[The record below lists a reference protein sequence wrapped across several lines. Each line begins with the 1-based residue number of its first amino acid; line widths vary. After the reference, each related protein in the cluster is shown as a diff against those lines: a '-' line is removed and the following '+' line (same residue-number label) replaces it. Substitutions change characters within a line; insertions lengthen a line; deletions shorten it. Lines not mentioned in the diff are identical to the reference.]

1 MVTRALILFII
12 LSSNVYASSCCGGGG
27 SLPTLITGD
36 LRAKFNS
43 TYQNAASTYQADI
56 EGNINENNKQ
66 EIIREGLSF
75 QYSSLINMYWQY
87 SVSIP
92 VVMNTVRTAKLEEQS
107 SGLGDISGSMAY
119 EFLPEI
125 GYNPYRPRGFVFME
139 LKLPTS
145 DSTYTSQKSL
155 RTDSFGDGFYRLTLG
170 SAFQKIWNSIDAL
183 FSVALNYS
191 FERELGGREIQ
202 PGIGALSSFSLGYSF
217 SQLPVRVGSSLSY
230 VYRPSISFSDL
241 ADSQASYYFE
251 TGVSLSYSLDD
262 YVYLLSYL
270 DQSFLAEAKNTMLN
284 QTLLLSI
291 SRNFAL

>member
-217 SQLPVRVGSSLSY
+217 SQSVRVGSSLSY

-270 DQSFLAEAKNTMLN
+270 DQSFLAQAKNTMLN
-284 QTLLLSI
+284 QTLLLSV